1 MTRIVKPAR
10 ATTCGVS
17 KVISVFMAVLCMP
30 LLMGAA
36 CGKKPANASSDPGA
50 AEALERTG
58 SGSSAAD
65 PIPADNGPVDK
76 TPLPGV
82 DLGQMPAEKQEL
94 FYKLIGSL
102 SSPCNK
108 PHSLRTSF
116 TTDQSCKR
124 APFAVRYV
132 LALVGDEAT
141 ESQVRDE
148 FEKKYVKQS
157 QPVKFNL
164 AHEPHVGS
172 DDAPI
177 RLVEFY
183 DYGCPHCEE
192 FLPYLEK
199 VLVDEGPKVNLYFL
213 HYNLGHFPNSQEA
226 AQAALAAFAQGKFHE
241 MHQLLFEHR
250 TEHAPEQL
258 EGYAKQLGLDLAK
271 FRSDYAAAN
280 DHVLQQKAQGEAAG
294 VDSTPTL
301 FFNDRKYDGP
311 MHPKY
316 IEMWIEEEMAVNR

>member
-10 ATTCGVS
+10 ATTRGVS

-36 CGKKPANASSDPGA
+36 CGKKSANAGSDPGA
-50 AEALERTG
+50 AAALERAG
-58 SGSSAAD
+58 SGTDD
-65 PIPADNGPVDK
+65 PKPVDDNAPVDK

-82 DLGQMPAEKQEL
+82 DLGQLPGDKQDL
-94 FYKLIGSL
+94 FYKLVGSL
-102 SSPCNK
+102 SSPCGK
-108 PHSLRTSF
+108 AHSLRTSF

-132 LALVGDEAT
+132 LAMIGDEVPEA
-141 ESQVRDE
+141 QVRE
-148 FEKKYVKQS
+148 WYGQKYTKPAT
-157 QPVKFNL
+157 PVKFDL
-164 AHEPHVGS
+164 AHEPHIGS

-192 FLPYLEK
+192 FLPFMER
-199 VLVDEGPKVNLYFL
+199 VLQDEASKVNVYFL

-241 MHQLLFEHR
+241 MHDLLFEHR
-250 TEHAPEQL
+250 TEHAPDQL
-258 EGYAKQLGLDLAK
+258 EGYAKQLGLDMSK
-271 FRSDYAAAN
+271 FHTDYLGAS
-280 DHVLQQKAQGEAAG
+280 DHVMQQKAQGETAG

-301 FFNDRKYDGP
+301 FFNDRKYEGP
-311 MHPKY
+311 MHWKY
-316 IEMWIEEEMAVNR
+316 IEMWIEEELAVNR